1 MLAGA
6 ITVDLDES
14 SFISWILHRRFGDH
28 GEYVFFGTINRYM
41 AQVRQRKHV
50 SHNRRCRYK
59 KIMVFFVFLRTTL
72 AWTWRTL
79 VTGAC

>member
-1 MLAGA
+1 MLGGA

-41 AQVRQRKHV
+41 AQVRQRKHMREKLKFRTIDGV
-50 SHNRRCRYK
+50 DTKRLC
-59 KIMVFFVFLRTTL
+59 FFSYF
-72 AWTWRTL
+72 
-79 VTGAC
+79 